1 MVIRAISVNMTN
13 TGDMDRSA
21 QKLVEVEVAYAMP
34 ERQLIIAVEVP
45 EGSTALEAV
54 EQSGIAERF
63 DTINIYED
71 PMGIF
76 SQPMNG
82 KALPEPH
89 DYILQSGDRVE
100 IYRPLLI
107 DPKQARLNRAKSKQ
121 TKQE

>member
-1 MVIRAISVNMTN
+1 MADIADIARGAE
-13 TGDMDRSA
+13 
-21 QKLVEVEVAYAMP
+21 KLIQVEVAYATP

-63 DTINIYED
+63 DSINISED

-76 SQPMNG
+76 SQPLNG
-82 KALPEPH
+82 KVLPEPG
-89 DYILQSGDRVE
+89 DYVLQTKDRVE

-107 DPKQARLNRAKSKQ
+107 DPKQARLNRAKSKEA
-121 TKQE
+121 KQGKSST